1 VEHENMKKMQVLTQC
16 VVLFL
21 LTIGSAHAA
30 LQLELTQG
38 MSGALPIAVVP
49 FANDPEPTNFSNV
62 ITNDLQNS
70 GRFKLFPSTQM
81 KQTPSEATNVD
92 YHYWQQTGSNNI
104 VVGSIK
110 SLGSNNYQ
118 VNIALLDTFKGMA
131 NPANGVVITDSFQI
145 NSSQFRQLAHKIS
158 DLIYQQLTGD
168 RGIFSTKIAYVLV
181 ERDANQNPQYLLE
194 VADEDGYNP
203 RPLLRSNSPIMS
215 PKWSPDA
222 KKIAYVSFE
231 NQRSAIYLSDIA
243 SGSRQLISNSSGMNN
258 APAFSPDGKTLALV
272 LSKSSGTPNIY
283 TMNLATKA
291 LTQLTDGTGIQINTE
306 PSWASDGSSLVF
318 TSNRD
323 GGPQIYRF
331 TFNSGKIQRLTFDG
345 AYNATASFT
354 PKDNHIVLLHGIN
367 NSYNIAVQDLAAG
380 AMSVLT
386 QSGNNSSPSIAP
398 NGKMIIYA
406 SDNGQSSVLG
416 IVSSDGKIKLT
427 LPAPEGS
434 VREPAWSPFLK

>member
-1 VEHENMKKMQVLTQC
+1 MKKIQILSQC
-16 VVLFL
+16 IILFL
-21 LTIGSAHAA
+21 LTIGGAQAA

-38 MSGALPIAVVP
+38 MSGAVPIAVVP
-49 FANDPEPTNFSNV
+49 FASEPDPTNFSNV

-70 GRFKLFPSTQM
+70 GRFKLFPATQM
-81 KQTPSEATNVD
+81 KQTPSEPTTVD

-104 VVGSIK
+104 VVGNVK
-110 SLGSNNYQ
+110 PLGGDNYQ
-118 VNIALLDTFKGMA
+118 VNIALLDTFKGIA
-131 NPANGVVITDSFQI
+131 NPANGVILTDSYQI
-145 NSSQFRQLAHKIS
+145 KASQFRQLAHKIS

-181 ERDANQNPQYLLE
+181 ERDANQTPKYLLE

-203 RPLLRSNSPIMS
+203 RPLLTSNAPIMS
-215 PKWSPDA
+215 PKWSPDG

-231 NQRSAIYLSDIA
+231 NQHSAIYLSDIA
-243 SGSRQLISNSSGMNN
+243 SGSRELLSNSSGMNN
-258 APAFSPDGKTLALV
+258 APAFSPDNKTLALV

-283 TMNLATKA
+283 TMNLATRA
-291 LTQLTDGTGIQINTE
+291 LTQLTDGAGIQINTE
-306 PSWASDGSSLVF
+306 PSWSSDGNSLIF

-331 TFNSGKIQRLTFDG
+331 TPNSGKIQRMTFDG

-354 PKDNHIVLLHGIN
+354 PKDKHIVLLHGVN
-367 NSYNIAVQDLAAG
+367 NSYNIAIQDLASG

-386 QSGNNSSPSIAP
+386 QGGNDSSPSIAP

-406 SDNGQSSVLG
+406 SDNGQGSVLG
-416 IVSSDGKIKLT
+416 IISSDGKIKLT